1 MSNDETNYEE
11 LVQQAAGLLSGQ
23 RHRIANAAN
32 LSALIF
38 NALPD
43 INWAGFYFLEGD
55 ELIVGPFQGKPA
67 CVRIEFGKGVCG
79 TAAATRATQRVE
91 DVHAFEGHIA
101 CDPASRS
108 ELVVPLVLGD
118 QLIGVLDIDSP
129 LPARFSRDDQ
139 AGIEA
144 LAAAYVRSLG

>member
-1 MSNDETNYEE
+1 MSTPEINYAE
-11 LVQQAAGLLSGQ
+11 LVQQAEGLLSGQ

-38 NALPD
+38 EALPD

-67 CVRIEFGKGVCG
+67 CVQIPVGKGVCG
-79 TAAATRATQRVE
+79 TAAATRRTQRVE

-108 ELVVPLVLGD
+108 EVVVPLVVDD

-129 LPARFSRDDQ
+129 MPNRFSQADQ
-139 AGIEA
+139 AGIES